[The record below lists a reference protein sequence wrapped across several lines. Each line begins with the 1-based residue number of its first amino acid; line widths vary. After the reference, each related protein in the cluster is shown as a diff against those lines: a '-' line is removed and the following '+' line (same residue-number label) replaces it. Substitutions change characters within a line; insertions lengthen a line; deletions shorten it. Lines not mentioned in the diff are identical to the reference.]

1 MNIDYEIRSGALF
14 IILDGEVDHSVTL
27 ETREVVDDIIANN
40 PLQSVVFDLKKVKFM
55 DSAGIGLIMG
65 RYKSLKRSGRMLFL
79 TNVCGSVDK
88 LLTISGIYNI
98 VKKI

>member
-1 MNIDYEIRSGALF
+1 
-14 IILDGEVDHSVTL
+14 
-27 ETREVVDDIIANN
+27 
-40 PLQSVVFDLKKVKFM
+40 M

-65 RYKSLKRSGRMLFL
+65 RYKSLKRNGRMLFL